1 MTGALLVLVVAAV
14 LEVGGDAAVRR
25 GLLETRTGW
34 LLLGA
39 AALVAYGFVVNTNRS
54 IDFGR
59 LLGVYIVVFFVVSQT
74 IAALLFGESPSR
86 SLLLGGA
93 LIVAGGAV
101 IQLGVGR

>member
-1 MTGALLVLVVAAV
+1 MTPLLLLVAAV

-39 AALVAYGFVVNTNRS
+39 ASLVGYGFAVNWSRS

-59 LLGVYIVVFFVVSQT
+59 LMGVYIVVFFVVSQA
-74 IAALLFGESPSR
+74 IAALLFGEAPSR
-86 SLLLGGA
+86 SVLVGGA

-101 IQLGVGR
+101 IQLGTGR

>member
-1 MTGALLVLVVAAV
+1 MTGAFVLLVVAAV

-25 GLLETRTGW
+25 GLVESRATW

-39 AALVAYGFVVNTNRS
+39 ASLVAYGFAVNWSRS
-54 IDFGR
+54 VDFGR
-59 LLGVYIVVFFVVSQT
+59 LLGVYIAVFFVVSQA
-74 IAALLFGESPSR
+74 IAALAFGESPSR
-86 SLLLGGA
+86 SLVVGGA